1 MTVKSTVGALS
12 AVALVVSSTAGPASA
27 HEIVGV
33 QSYYTCQFTQ
43 ARAFLRSPNPG
54 STNQDFP
61 LVVVD
66 AAGQPTGEEI
76 VVITVENASTFD
88 GRVTAVGF
96 AWGPDATGFELVQLN
111 RTYNDL
117 TTSIGGVRRGTIGP
131 ADYAEVASVNFSQA
145 QGTVAFRIR
154 QDVNGVPGFPHTWL
168 SAAMVTGNTFSGG
181 RPSDGLANDG
191 TRHVVAIKGVVPA
204 GVNIE
209 QLLNDAYVRF
219 RQVGLN
225 EDGSET
231 GVYRVSLPPVQCS

>member
-76 VVITVENASTFD
+76 VVITVENASTLD
-88 GRVTAVGF
+88 GRVTAVG
-96 AWGPDATGFELVQLN
+96 THSELLQESEHYRFVISSLEDEQA
-111 RTYNDL
+111 RM
-117 TTSIGGVRRGTIGP
+117 RER
-131 ADYAEVASVNFSQA
+131 EVN
-145 QGTVAFRIR
+145 
-154 QDVNGVPGFPHTWL
+154 L
-168 SAAMVTGNTFSGG
+168 
-181 RPSDGLANDG
+181 
-191 TRHVVAIKGVVPA
+191 
-204 GVNIE
+204 
-209 QLLNDAYVRF
+209 
-219 RQVGLN
+219 
-225 EDGSET
+225 
-231 GVYRVSLPPVQCS
+231 